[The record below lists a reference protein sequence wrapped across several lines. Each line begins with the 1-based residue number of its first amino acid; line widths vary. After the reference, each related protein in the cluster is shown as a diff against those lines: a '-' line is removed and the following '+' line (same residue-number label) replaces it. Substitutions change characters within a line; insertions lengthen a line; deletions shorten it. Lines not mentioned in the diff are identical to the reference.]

1 MVDKILNDSI
11 SHKYSNSFFNNY
23 NNKLSEKNNESSIK
37 NITMNNKTHS
47 ISKNFDNKITF
58 IFSNG
63 NNYKI
68 DIKLS
73 VLGFPEI
80 LSKINIEKREY
91 KLPNFIDQK
100 NLMDYFSYINIINEY
115 NEINYIKINTS
126 EFNFK
131 KLIKIANYF
140 LNEKALEKMIKFNIL
155 PNVDNEN
162 CINLIND
169 AFFYLNGKLTD
180 NLMNIWK
187 FYFEKLKNFILEN
200 FIEILNK
207 QTNIY
212 KLNKNISQIILE
224 NFLSIQY
231 FTQKTELSSDLIIKI
246 IKFIGYIKDINFD
259 KNTNKIESNDFFKLI
274 NNENKRLNLINIE
287 ELKNQ
292 KNSNS
297 IINFSLDLYSLY
309 NNENKNEINQENII
323 EISNLQIYFKIKI
336 DKQNNKLELSIKPK
350 FHNKNIFF
358 SFLSFVELEKNKKI
372 NCFNLSSVNSEN
384 FMIIFTVN
392 DISMFINQFIKEEKK
407 LNLKLFIKINI
418 IESFL
423 ISYLINNFSNFY
435 KSKFLYKISSNN
447 LKNILNFNNIFLSD
461 EEKLICLMNWC
472 KIFLIIFNL
481 FL

>member
-11 SHKYSNSFFNNY
+11 NHKYSNSFFNY
-23 NNKLSEKNNESSIK
+23 NKLSEKNNENLIK
-37 NITMNNKTHS
+37 NIPMNNKSHS
-47 ISKNFDNKITF
+47 INKNFDNKITF
-58 IFSNG
+58 IFNNG
-63 NNYKI
+63 NNYQI

-73 VLGFPEI
+73 VLGFPDI
-80 LSKINIEKREY
+80 LSKINFEKREY

-100 NLMDYFSYINIINEY
+100 NLIDYFSYITIINEY
-115 NEINYIKINTS
+115 NDINYIKNNTT

-131 KLIKIANYF
+131 KLIKIANF
-140 LNEKALEKMIKFNIL
+140 FSNEKALEKMIKINIL
-155 PNVDNEN
+155 PNIDFEN

-169 AFFYLNGKLTD
+169 AFIYLNGKLTD
-180 NLMNIWK
+180 NLLNIWK
-187 FYFEKLKNFILEN
+187 FYFEQLKNYILEN

-212 KLNKNISQIILE
+212 KLNKNLSQIILE
-224 NFLSIQY
+224 SFLSIQF
-231 FTQKTELSSDLIIKI
+231 FTKKTELSSDVIIKI
-246 IKFIGYIKDINFD
+246 IQFIGYIKDINFD

-287 ELKNQ
+287 DLKNQ
-292 KNSNS
+292 TNSNS

-358 SFLSFVELEKNKKI
+358 SFLSYVELEKNKKI

-435 KSKFLYKISSNN
+435 KSIFLYKISSNN

-472 KIFLIIFNL
+472 KIFLII
-481 FL
+481 

>member
-1 MVDKILNDSI
+1 M
-11 SHKYSNSFFNNY
+11 
-23 NNKLSEKNNESSIK
+23 
-37 NITMNNKTHS
+37 
-47 ISKNFDNKITF
+47 
-58 IFSNG
+58 
-63 NNYKI
+63 
-68 DIKLS
+68 
-73 VLGFPEI
+73 
-80 LSKINIEKREY
+80 
-91 KLPNFIDQK
+91 
-100 NLMDYFSYINIINEY
+100 
-115 NEINYIKINTS
+115 
-126 EFNFK
+126 
-131 KLIKIANYF
+131 
-140 LNEKALEKMIKFNIL
+140 
-155 PNVDNEN
+155 
-162 CINLIND
+162 
-169 AFFYLNGKLTD
+169 
-180 NLMNIWK
+180 
-187 FYFEKLKNFILEN
+187 
-200 FIEILNK
+200 
-207 QTNIY
+207 
-212 KLNKNISQIILE
+212 
-224 NFLSIQY
+224 
-231 FTQKTELSSDLIIKI
+231 
-246 IKFIGYIKDINFD
+246 
-259 KNTNKIESNDFFKLI
+259 
-274 NNENKRLNLINIE
+274 
-287 ELKNQ
+287 
-292 KNSNS
+292 
-297 IINFSLDLYSLY
+297 Y

-472 KIFLIIFNL
+472 KIFLILFNL

>member
-11 SHKYSNSFFNNY
+11 NHKYSNSFFNY
-23 NNKLSEKNNESSIK
+23 NKLSEKNNENLIK
-37 NITMNNKTHS
+37 NIPMNNKSHS
-47 ISKNFDNKITF
+47 INKNFDNKITF
-58 IFSNG
+58 IFNNG
-63 NNYKI
+63 NNYQI

-73 VLGFPEI
+73 VLGFPDI
-80 LSKINIEKREY
+80 LSKINFEKREY

-100 NLMDYFSYINIINEY
+100 NLIDYFSYITIINEY
-115 NEINYIKINTS
+115 NDINYIKNNTT

-131 KLIKIANYF
+131 KLIKIANF
-140 LNEKALEKMIKFNIL
+140 FSNEKALEKMIKINIL
-155 PNVDNEN
+155 PNIDFEN

-169 AFFYLNGKLTD
+169 AFIYLNGKLTD
-180 NLMNIWK
+180 NLLNIWK
-187 FYFEKLKNFILEN
+187 FYFEQLKNYILEN

-212 KLNKNISQIILE
+212 KLNKNLSQIILE
-224 NFLSIQY
+224 SFLSIQF
-231 FTQKTELSSDLIIKI
+231 FTKKTELSSDVIIKI
-246 IKFIGYIKDINFD
+246 IQFIGYIKDINFD
-259 KNTNKIESNDFFKLI
+259 KNINKIEPNDFFKLM

-287 ELKNQ
+287 ELENQ
-292 KNSNS
+292 QNSNS
-297 IINFSLDLYSLY
+297 IINFTLDLYSLY

-323 EISNLQIYFKIKI
+323 EILNLQIYFKIKV
-336 DKQNNKLELSIKPK
+336 DKKNNKLELSIKPK
-350 FHNKNIFF
+350 YHNKNNFF
-358 SFLSFVELEKNKKI
+358 SFLSYVELEKNKKI
-372 NCFNLSSVNSEN
+372 NCFNLSSINSEN

-392 DISMFINQFIKEEKK
+392 DISMFINQFIKEDKK

-472 KIFLIIFNL
+472 KILFNYLIFL
-481 FL
+481 